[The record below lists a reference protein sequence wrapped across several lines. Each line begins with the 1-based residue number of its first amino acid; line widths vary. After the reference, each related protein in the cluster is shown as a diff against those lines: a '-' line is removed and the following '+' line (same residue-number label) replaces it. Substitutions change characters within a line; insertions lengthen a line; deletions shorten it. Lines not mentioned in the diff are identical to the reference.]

1 MAVVYLCVCVGLL
14 CLFSVSCVMLYQLPA
29 TYKAEDC
36 IASKL
41 ALLSKSPSSLPP
53 IALDKAIGWAQGRLG
68 FEFDPLQ
75 TEAIYKALGAKLS
88 IITGGPGTGKTTILR
103 AVVDI
108 FRAKKVRLALT
119 APTGR
124 AAQRMSEATGAY
136 AQTLHRLLKFDPALG
151 RFIMGEEHPLPA
163 DFVIL
168 DESSMLDTKLTAA
181 LMKALLP
188 STHLLLVGD
197 IHQLP
202 SVGPGSILKNFIES
216 NQFQVSYLNTIFRQ
230 SQVSRIVSVAH
241 GILQGVSKAPELVKN
256 TKEINP
262 HLDLQ
267 FIKADTP
274 EQCLEYIVE
283 LCSSYI
289 PRYYPEHDVRADVQV
304 LAPMHKGVVGIAS
317 LNKRLQEVL
326 NPSKVSILSGF
337 TRFAVGDKVIQT
349 RNNYDKNIF
358 NGDIG
363 YIANLDVEKA
373 CVRVQFEDELVE
385 LERLDLGDLALAYAM
400 SIHKSQGSEFPVV
413 IIPLLKQHFMM
424 LQRNLV
430 YTAITRGRKK
440 VFLVGD
446 PVAYAMAIRN
456 QESTERSTNLCY
468 KISQL
473 LAGVGAQG
481 MGV

>member
-1 MAVVYLCVCVGLL
+1 
-14 CLFSVSCVMLYQLPA
+14 MLYQLPA
-29 TYKAEDC
+29 TYKAEAC

-41 ALLSKSPSSLPP
+41 ALLSQSPSALPA
-53 IALDKAIGWAQGRLG
+53 IVLDKAIEWAQGRLG
-68 FEFDPLQ
+68 FSFDPLQ
-75 TEAIYKALGAKLS
+75 VAAISQALSAKLS
-88 IITGGPGTGKTTILR
+88 IITGGPGTGKTTILK
-103 AVVDI
+103 ALVDI
-108 FRAKKVRLALT
+108 LRAKKVRIALT

-124 AAQRMSEATGAY
+124 AAQRMTEATRMQAH
-136 AQTLHRLLKFDPALG
+136 TLHRLLKFDPALG
-151 RFIMGEEHPLPA
+151 KFILGDDQPLGA

-181 LMKALLP
+181 LLRAILP

-202 SVGPGSILKNFIES
+202 SVGAGAVLKNFIES
-216 NQFQVSYLNTIFRQ
+216 GTFQVSYLNTIFRQ

-241 GILQGVSKAPELVKN
+241 GILQGDAKAPELVKT
-256 TKEINP
+256 TKDVNP

-274 EQCLEYIVE
+274 EGCLDCVVE
-283 LCSSYI
+283 LCSNYL
-289 PRYYPEHDVRADVQV
+289 PRHYPQDASALGMQV
-304 LAPMHKGVVGIAS
+304 LAPMHKGIVGIAN

-326 NPSKVSILSGF
+326 NPSKVGLLSGF
-337 TRFAVGDKVIQT
+337 SRFCVGDKVIQM

-363 YIANLDVEKA
+363 KIEALDIEKA
-373 CVRVQFEDELVE
+373 RVHVRFDSELIE
-385 LERLDLGDLALAYAM
+385 LERLELGDLALAYAM
-400 SIHKSQGSEFPVV
+400 SIHKSQGSEFPIVV
-413 IIPLLKQHFMM
+413 IPLLKQHFMM

-456 QESTERSTNLCY
+456 QESTERHTHLCQ
-468 KISQL
+468 KISQFL
-473 LAGVGAQG
+473 HSERKEGPG
-481 MGV
+481 